1 MKALNKKIISI
12 LFVIGFSAV
21 VFAESA
27 TITYVK
33 GKVEVQRGGK
43 WIALNAGDKVE
54 VNEILNTGFQ
64 SEAKVKVQN
73 SFMTLGALTR
83 ITITDLKES
92 GNTQTVNVKLA
103 TGAVRSKVNH
113 VENTRVN
120 YAVRGPVA
128 VASVRGTDY
137 MTRADGFTT
146 CYEGAVAVYPVSA
159 ENNRNVAVAEENPE
173 SEEVEENP
181 EEMPEGA
188 PEAEGGAPETDYGP
202 ADSTTPATEISF
214 DAPSGAVVVGKGQ
227 QTMFTPSGNPS
238 NPFANAETKMQN
250 AGIRTASETE
260 IVSASG
266 EGLAVPGGNA
276 MKDSTSTLVVTI
288 TIKE

>member
-1 MKALNKKIISI
+1 MKALDKKIISI
-12 LFVIGFSAV
+12 LFVIGFSAL

-43 WIALNAGDKVE
+43 WIALNSGDKVE
-54 VNEILNTGFQ
+54 VNEIINTGFQ

-83 ITITDLKES
+83 ITITDLRES

-146 CYEGAVAVYPVSA
+146 CYEGAVAVYPVSV
-159 ENNRNVAVAEENPE
+159 ENNRNVDSKSLEENPE
-173 SEEVEENP
+173 S
-181 EEMPEGA
+181 MPEGTPDAEGFA
-188 PEAEGGAPETDYGP
+188 PEIDYVP
-202 ADSTTPATEISF
+202 ADSTTPAVEISF

-238 NPFANAETKMQN
+238 NPFVNAENKMQN
-250 AGIRTASETE
+250 TGMKTAAETE
-260 IVSASG
+260 FVSASG
-266 EGLAVPGGNA
+266 AVFVAPGGNA
-276 MKDSTSTLVVTI
+276 MKDLTSTLEVTI

>member
-33 GKVEVQRGGK
+33 GKVEVQRDGK

-54 VNEILNTGFQ
+54 VNEIINTGFQ

-159 ENNRNVAVAEENPE
+159 ENNRNVATTEENPE
-173 SEEVEENP
+173 SEEGEENP
-181 EEMPEGA
+181 EEMPE
-188 PEAEGGAPETDYGP
+188 GAPETDYGP

-238 NPFANAETKMQN
+238 NPFVNAETKMQN